1 MYCNFGTVDFGFIIN
16 FSTVIIIIII
26 IITFQSKMNLVKVSM
41 NRIKLILAVP
51 FNIYN
56 QMLERRPLLT
66 KSVTTGIVEDDDGDV
81 RMAMRVKVLMKL
93 KVMMRVRMMAMKR
106 MRVMMMMMRRFVI

>member
-16 FSTVIIIIII
+16 FITVIIIII
-26 IITFQSKMNLVKVSM
+26 TVQSKMNSVKVSM

-66 KSVTTGIVEDDDGDV
+66 KSVTTGIVEDDDDV
-81 RMAMRVKVLMKL
+81 G
-93 KVMMRVRMMAMKR
+93 
-106 MRVMMMMMRRFVI
+106 

>member
-1 MYCNFGTVDFGFIIN
+1 MYCNFGTVDFGFIFNFN
-16 FSTVIIIIII
+16 FSTVIIIIIT
-26 IITFQSKMNLVKVSM
+26 TFQSKMNSVKVSM

-66 KSVTTGIVEDDDGDV
+66 KSVTTGIVEDDVGM
-81 RMAMRVKVLMKL
+81 MAMRVKVLMKL
-93 KVMMRVRMMAMKR
+93 KVIMGVRMMVMKR
-106 MRVMMMMMRRFVI
+106 MRVMMMRRRFVI

>member
-1 MYCNFGTVDFGFIIN
+1 
-16 FSTVIIIIII
+16 
-26 IITFQSKMNLVKVSM
+26 MNSVKVSM

-66 KSVTTGIVEDDDGDV
+66 KSVTTGIVEDDEGDV
-81 RMAMRVKVLMKL
+81 GMRVKVLMKL
-93 KVMMRVRMMAMKR
+93 KVIMRVRMMVMKR
-106 MRVMMMMMRRFVI
+106 MRVMMMMRRRRFVI

>member
-16 FSTVIIIIII
+16 FSTVIIIII

-66 KSVTTGIVEDDDGDV
+66 KSVTTGIVEDDEGDV
-81 RMAMRVKVLMKL
+81 GMMAMRVKVLMKL